1 MSQNSIKTSETL
13 MLRRI
18 DPILMLKKYLAG
30 DFKTLKIPN
39 SKITVSSSVNLNQK
53 IGADYNSEI
62 YKFNDKINTGQIIVT
77 TNHDQYIIYKENSK
91 ENNKENSKEN
101 NDNNINTIN
110 FCRWCRREIVGT
122 PIGIPISMKI
132 DKITNDAYFNVED
145 THCSFGC
152 ALAILK
158 YIYSCNRL
166 YRDPL
171 YIDAEQLLHCLYYR
185 MYPDRKE
192 TRIKE
197 SEDWR
202 LLKSNG
208 GPLTD
213 EEYDSDVYTYL
224 KTPHIITLPIKRQ
237 FIKLKLKKK

>member
-1 MSQNSIKTSETL
+1 MSQNSIKTTETL

-18 DPILMLKKYLAG
+18 DPIIMLKKYLAG
-30 DFKTLKIPN
+30 DFKNLKIPN
-39 SKITVSSSVNLNQK
+39 SKIMVSSSVNLNQK
-53 IGADYNSEI
+53 IGSDYNSEI
-62 YKFNDKINTGQIIVT
+62 YRFNDKINSGQVIVT
-77 TNHDQYIIYKENSK
+77 TNHEQYNIAKENTSD
-91 ENNKENSKEN
+91 NS
-101 NDNNINTIN
+101 IS
-110 FCRWCRREIVGT
+110 FCRWCRREIIGN

-132 DKITNDAYFNVED
+132 DRITNDSYFNVED

-197 SEDWR
+197 AEDWR

-213 EEYDSDVYTYL
+213 DEYDSDKYVYL